1 MSVHRIEEQPPN
13 PTVRR
18 KVLIPLVVEVERK
31 DTSVP
36 LPVEG
41 TLKLERVQ
49 RQLRRE
55 VNPNVWQISPSAAPP
70 RPWTTWT
77 HPTTLDRF

>member
-41 TLKLERVQ
+41 ALKLERV
-49 RQLRRE
+49 
-55 VNPNVWQISPSAAPP
+55 PTSASS
-70 RPWTTWT
+70 
-77 HPTTLDRF
+77 